1 MPGYGKKMPKGTYEK
16 KIKDMKKKAGGYGK
30 GTK

>member
-1 MPGYGKKMPKGTYEK
+1 MPGYGKMPKGKYDKMMKEK
-16 KIKDMKKKAGGYGK
+16 KKAAGGYGK

>member
-1 MPGYGKKMPKGTYEK
+1 MPGYGKKMPKGKYDKMMEEK
-16 KIKDMKKKAGGYGK
+16 KKAAGGYGK